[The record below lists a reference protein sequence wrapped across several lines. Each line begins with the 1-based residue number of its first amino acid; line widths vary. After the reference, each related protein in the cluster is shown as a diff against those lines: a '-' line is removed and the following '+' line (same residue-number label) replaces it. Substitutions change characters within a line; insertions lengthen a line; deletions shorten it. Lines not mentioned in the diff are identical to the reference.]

1 MSYRHLLTN
10 SYQQNTQTP
19 KFEEYCKATDE
30 TALDGDNFEEK
41 RKKKAKVKNT
51 KFMGV
56 DSNMDGCMLSSLSVK
71 NRPSEPQVRTT
82 VRILGLPTFALTP
95 NPR

>member
-1 MSYRHLLTN
+1 MFGQRGADGSARNVVSPSSTN

-19 KFEEYCKATDE
+19 KFEEYCKVTDE

-71 NRPSEPQVRTT
+71 NRPSEPHANRSSH
-82 VRILGLPTFALTP
+82 F
-95 NPR
+95 